1 MSAQPMKKQ
10 PPPAEGVAQPLQVPH
25 AALAPDPNQPRQ
37 TDAAKGLQHL
47 VDSVRAHGIIQPILV
62 RPHPDPAARAA
73 TPYMIV
79 VGERRWTAAGRAGL
93 DEVPV
98 FLLGRPLSPA
108 ELLML
113 QIEENEGE
121 NRQELA
127 LYDRARAVARAFEL
141 DGRSQAQFALHHRR
155 SAAWV
160 SYFLN
165 IARADGPFGEA
176 LREGW
181 LHTEFAARTFRR
193 LALEDQQELL
203 DWARK
208 HDIPISLELAE
219 KRAARHERRV
229 RAAAPQT
236 AEAPGIAATPAPPG
250 DAPAPAAAR
259 PPRGATR
266 TSAAATTTGP
276 AATRTSAGAAPTP
289 AVEPAAGT
297 SSTTASP
304 AASPSTAGGD
314 DPSAHPHPEPG
325 TPPPPRSLQAAPSA
339 TASPAPTPHATGGDD
354 PTAHLHPEPG
364 TPPAPRPAEPI
375 PSLDTPSRSPAPAA
389 APAAAV
395 LRYRATPQLSSA
407 APLAPPIDSRSATP
421 PAQAI
426 DARPAATPPSGAAPP
441 DQAPAAGTTPTQLR
455 APMPAAETRSAAA
468 GLLAAASR
476 GAVAAP
482 SPRIPAAEP
491 DEPPAPPRGAAA
503 VFAVELT
510 LAQLHKLVRLLGQEP
525 AATPRAL
532 VDQLLTAL

>member
-1 MSAQPMKKQ
+1 MSAQLMKKQ
-10 PPPAEGVAQPLQVPH
+10 PLPAEGVAQPLQVPH

-37 TDAAKGLQHL
+37 TGVHQGLQHL

-79 VGERRWTAAGRAGL
+79 VGERRWTAAARAGL

-113 QIEENEGE
+113 QIEENEGD
-121 NRQELA
+121 NRQPLA
-127 LYDRARAVARAFEL
+127 LYDQARAVARALEL

-165 IARADGPFGEA
+165 MARADGPFGEA

-181 LHTEFAARTFRR
+181 LHTEFVARTFRR

-208 HDIPISLELAE
+208 HDLPISLELAE

-229 RAAAPQT
+229 RATAPQT
-236 AEAPGIAATPAPPG
+236 AEAPGIAATPAQPG

-259 PPRGATR
+259 PPQGATR
-266 TSAAATTTGP
+266 TRAAATTTRP

-297 SSTTASP
+297 SAPSATASP
-304 AASPSTAGGD
+304 AASPYTAGGD

-339 TASPAPTPHATGGDD
+339 TASPATTPHATGGDD
-354 PTAHLHPEPG
+354 PTAHFHPEPG

-375 PSLDTPSRSPAPAA
+375 PSLDTPSRSPAPSA

-395 LRYRATPQLSSA
+395 LRYRTTPQLSPA
-407 APLAPPIDSRSATP
+407 APPAPAIDPHPAPPS
-421 PAQAI
+421 
-426 DARPAATPPSGAAPP
+426 PSGAAPP
-441 DQAPAAGTTPTQLR
+441 VQAPAAGTTPTQIR

-482 SPRIPAAEP
+482 SPRIPAAVP
-491 DEPPAPPRGAAA
+491 VEPPAPPRAAAA

-510 LAQLHKLVRLLGQEP
+510 LDQLHKLVRLLGQEP
-525 AATPRAL
+525 AANPRAL